1 MRSRY
6 TVRNPER
13 AHFVTSTIVDWLPV
27 FQTPACCDILV
38 GSLEF
43 CQREK
48 GLRLYAWVILDN
60 HFHAVVSSEQ
70 LPRVMADLKKF
81 TAGKLIAQLEAER
94 RAWLLDLLAAGK
106 ADHKTSSTY
115 QLWQEGYHPQA
126 IYSDEMMMQK
136 INYVHLNPVRRGWV
150 VSPEHWRY
158 SSAHEWMQGALP
170 LLRCDPWR

>member
-70 LPRVMADLKKF
+70 LPRVMADLEQAPF
-81 TAGKLIAQLEAER
+81 PLCGAAMMAMWR
-94 RAWLLDLLAAGK
+94 RRPAVA
-106 ADHKTSSTY
+106 
-115 QLWQEGYHPQA
+115 
-126 IYSDEMMMQK
+126 
-136 INYVHLNPVRRGWV
+136 
-150 VSPEHWRY
+150 VSV
-158 SSAHEWMQGALP
+158 SVS
-170 LLRCDPWR
+170 